1 MTGHVSRHG
10 FQDLFRIPVDACVIL
25 PSSIVRNCDEDQ
37 IFFFSFAMLVARGS
51 FLGPGIEPVL

>member
-10 FQDLFRIPVDACVIL
+10 FQDLFRIPVDAGVIL

-37 IFFFSFAMLVARGS
+37 IFFFFCHAGGTWKFPGARD
-51 FLGPGIEPVL
+51 